1 VVGRPEGNVNATSK
15 QLHGGTK
22 RSNARAGK
30 RPARA
35 SGMFF
40 WLMTTVNGALWAIF
54 SAT

>member
-1 VVGRPEGNVNATSK
+1 VWFAVLKATSK

-22 RSNARAGK
+22 LSNARAGMP
-30 RPARA
+30 PARA

-40 WLMTTVNGALWAIF
+40 RLMTTVNGALWTIF